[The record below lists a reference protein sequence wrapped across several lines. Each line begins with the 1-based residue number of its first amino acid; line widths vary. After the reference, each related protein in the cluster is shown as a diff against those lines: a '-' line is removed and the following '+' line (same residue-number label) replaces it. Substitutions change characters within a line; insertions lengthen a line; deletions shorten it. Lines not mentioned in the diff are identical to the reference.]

1 MASKKVSVA
10 GVPGVDPTLPRV
22 PLVLNGKTHYLHF
35 SFNAIAKAEELTG
48 LNLLGSLD
56 LQNLNAIQYRA
67 LLYSTLLQEDPS
79 ITLERVGNMISLATL
94 PAITVA
100 LVHAWTGSQPE
111 IVETAKDEKANPTEE

>member
-22 PLVLNGKTHYLHF
+22 PLVLNGKTYYLHF
-35 SFNAIAKAEELTG
+35 SFNAIATAEELTG
-48 LNLLGSLD
+48 LNILDSMD
-56 LQNLNAIQYRA
+56 LQNLNAIKYRA

-100 LVHAWTGSQPE
+100 LVHEWTGSNPE
-111 IVETAKDEKANPTEE
+111 IVEAAKDEKANPTEE